1 MRLSFKNEGFYS
13 KESENSLF
21 ASDADLN
28 QNITQ
33 IFMMDLDQLCKDDNL
48 EYSNY
53 NLAIDTIVQTS
64 TTNTEN
70 YLYGLKDIEYFEKNG
85 IQLEDCYA
93 NELVEGTVILP
104 IRAKQEGIKIGD
116 VYTIVDPF
124 NQNSKNVEL
133 QVIGFYEDNRWALSS
148 EDTVIKTSPAIVR
161 NSTIFSLLEKYPY
174 YYGMY
179 DEKTG
184 MVVSPIEI
192 VNITFSAKN
201 IEGYS
206 RFVEKFNAF
215 SLEENRKFS
224 QITSEG
230 GAQAKLGLQT
240 NVSEFGSLLKSI
252 QRIRYIYEF
261 IFLGIWIL
269 SVVSLFA
276 MTSFMQKKN
285 AHDIGVRKALGERK
299 RTTLHF
305 YIDMYFIVSLVWI
318 VIGTGLGY
326 IVSSILE
333 KQIYGDMFQIHA
345 QMNTLTGQSLKTIQP
360 NIFVEPRNIFACGI
374 FSIIGI
380 LLMICLSVVFTTLR
394 IRKLNIRKQMRGAVY
409 E

>member
-1 MRLSFKNEGFYS
+1 MKKQRWNILKDTIKSKKRDFLFYIPIVIFSATLFSLCLFFISGNTIETNLANSLDMRLSFKNEGFYS

-206 RFVEKFNAF
+206 RFVEKFR
-215 SLEENRKFS
+215 L
-224 QITSEG
+224 
-230 GAQAKLGLQT
+230 
-240 NVSEFGSLLKSI
+240 
-252 QRIRYIYEF
+252 Y
-261 IFLGIWIL
+261 
-269 SVVSLFA
+269 
-276 MTSFMQKKN
+276 
-285 AHDIGVRKALGERK
+285 
-299 RTTLHF
+299 
-305 YIDMYFIVSLVWI
+305 
-318 VIGTGLGY
+318 
-326 IVSSILE
+326 
-333 KQIYGDMFQIHA
+333 
-345 QMNTLTGQSLKTIQP
+345 
-360 NIFVEPRNIFACGI
+360 
-374 FSIIGI
+374 
-380 LLMICLSVVFTTLR
+380 
-394 IRKLNIRKQMRGAVY
+394 
-409 E
+409 